1 MSTSLFLKNL
11 RSLNVICTRNLL
23 FIKHYNVSHKAV
35 YARTVVPN
43 ITCVA
48 PLLKRNMAQANIT
61 NIGFEELKNHQKLG
75 TLIIDVRE
83 PEEIAETGVL
93 PDGINV
99 PLGEICA
106 ALSKAPHDFETKYGR
121 KMPEKG
127 DDIVFSCRSG
137 KRSAQ

>member
-1 MSTSLFLKNL
+1 
-11 RSLNVICTRNLL
+11 
-23 FIKHYNVSHKAV
+23 
-35 YARTVVPN
+35 
-43 ITCVA
+43 
-48 PLLKRNMAQANIT
+48 MAQANIT

-137 KRSAQ
+137 KRSAQACSKAVELGFNRAKNFQGGWLEWEKQTKG